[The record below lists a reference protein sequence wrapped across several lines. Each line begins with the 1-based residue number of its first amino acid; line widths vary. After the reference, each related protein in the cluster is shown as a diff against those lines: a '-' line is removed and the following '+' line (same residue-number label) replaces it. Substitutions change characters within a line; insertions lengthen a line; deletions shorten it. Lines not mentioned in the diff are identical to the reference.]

1 MYQKEWRCYD
11 GLLLLP
17 QLCSQSKGGG
27 CIRVKTYSF
36 LPRALGVAGFDVNYL
51 SKIQEER
58 TMANA
63 VGIIIVIISLIIAS
77 MIVNKVY
84 QLFMKLLGA
93 DFMFFSR
100 KTKLVAIFIVW
111 LIISGAFLRLFRIA

>member
-1 MYQKEWRCYD
+1 M
-11 GLLLLP
+11 
-17 QLCSQSKGGG
+17 
-27 CIRVKTYSF
+27 
-36 LPRALGVAGFDVNYL
+36 GVAGFDVNYL

>member
-1 MYQKEWRCYD
+1 
-11 GLLLLP
+11 
-17 QLCSQSKGGG
+17 
-27 CIRVKTYSF
+27 
-36 LPRALGVAGFDVNYL
+36 
-51 SKIQEER
+51 
-58 TMANA
+58 MANA

-100 KTKLVAIFIVW
+100 KTKLVAILIVW

>member
-1 MYQKEWRCYD
+1 M
-11 GLLLLP
+11 
-17 QLCSQSKGGG
+17 
-27 CIRVKTYSF
+27 VT
-36 LPRALGVAGFDVNYL
+36 GFDVNYL